1 MISWNKR
8 LDLAKIGS
16 SNSKRNT
23 TASPLIKLKSTTNA
37 KKQRNPFHLR
47 RKRSK
52 KLKKRRR
59 PRRKTKARAQKRKP
73 RKTARAKVKK
83 AKAMRMKKLQLSK
96 SDPPK

>member
-59 PRRKTKARAQKRKP
+59 PRRKTKARAP